1 MKVYMEGTALAKD
14 VRPGMY
20 IADTDADPSGWAL
33 ITEVSFRA
41 QQPEEAITY
50 EHQGYVGDRRTV
62 RRNPTC
68 PLGVAVG
75 IDAEVF
81 PDGFDFVRVDRVV
94 V

>member
-20 IADTDADPSGWAL
+20 IGDTDADPSGWAL

-41 QQPEEAITY
+41 QQPEVAITY
-50 EHQGYVGDRRTV
+50 EHVNYVERDRLV
-62 RRNPTC
+62 RRHPTC
-68 PLGVAVG
+68 PLMVAVRY
-75 IDAEVF
+75 AEVF
-81 PDGFDFVRVDRVV
+81 PDGFDFVRADQVV